1 MCELGSCLDDH
12 RLVTGQIMFTICVY
26 PQRVAAIMRICGDCT
41 IPHRNPNEGL
51 PVPVTWPQYD
61 DVTHTFLNVQAE
73 PRAEEESDE
82 RLAEYG

>member
-1 MCELGSCLDDH
+1 
-12 RLVTGQIMFTICVY
+12 MFTISVY
-26 PQRVAAIMRICGDCT
+26 LQRAAAIMRMCGDCS
-41 IPHRNPNEGL
+41 IYGRNPNAGL
-51 PVPVTWPQYD
+51 PVPMTWPQYD